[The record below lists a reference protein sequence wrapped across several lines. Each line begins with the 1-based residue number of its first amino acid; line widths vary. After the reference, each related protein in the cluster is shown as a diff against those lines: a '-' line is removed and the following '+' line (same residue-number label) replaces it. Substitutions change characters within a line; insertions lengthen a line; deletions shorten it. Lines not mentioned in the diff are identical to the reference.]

1 MQEFHD
7 ISLSIIQEHVL
18 KTCCV
23 GSTLLAT
30 ANWLI
35 YIFVRI
41 ESIVPFSISKINYLI
56 HGLTESSLQ
65 TLNIGSRFVF
75 VK

>member
-23 GSTLLAT
+23 GNTLLAS

-41 ESIVPFSISKINYLI
+41 ESIVSFSISKINYFV

-65 TLNIGSRFVF
+65 TLNIGSRFAF

>member
-1 MQEFHD
+1 MQEFCE

-23 GSTLLAT
+23 GNTLLSN

-41 ESIVPFSISKINYLI
+41 GSIVPFPISKINYLI
-56 HGLTESSLQ
+56 QGLTESSLQ
-65 TLNIGSRFVF
+65 TLTIGSQFVF